1 MRSIVPLQLT
11 FAVVLAAALFI
22 PGTCDSADHSRR
34 FSAQLVEALETSG
47 IDALERLY
55 RQQRERGFMDVG
67 ESQADTNALGYQ
79 LLGRGQ
85 TAAAIRVF
93 RLNAET
99 YPRSANAVDSLA
111 EAYLASGDRANAA
124 GEYRRLLAMDP
135 KNRSARYELARLT
148 DSELPSFPLL
158 VLVHILAGGLSLLAG
173 AAAMVAPKGGPA
185 HRAAGKV
192 FVGAMLAMA
201 GSAVIRAAQH
211 METEV
216 LNFWMGLLTLYLVVS
231 GWRAARQRRPVSTTF
246 DRAIPVM
253 ALVVAGGL
261 LVQGIRGGA
270 FAGAAIV
277 FGAVAAL
284 AAIADVRWTSR
295 TAPDDASRLV
305 RHLWRVGLAMFIA
318 VSSLFLGQP
327 QVFPYA
333 IRSTGLLAVPSALV
347 AAAFA
352 YWFVRYR
359 LRYPLRRFRGPD
371 IRAAL
376 KKP

>member
-1 MRSIVPLQLT
+1 MRSIGLLKLALV
-11 FAVVLAAALFI
+11 VVLAVALFM
-22 PGTCDSADHSRR
+22 PGICSSADGSRQ
-34 FSAQLVEALETSG
+34 FSAQLVEVFETEG
-47 IDALERLY
+47 IDALELLY
-55 RQQRERGFMDVG
+55 RQQRERGFMDVR

-85 TAAAIRVF
+85 TEAAIRVF

-111 EAYLASGDRANAA
+111 EAYLAGGDRTRAA
-124 GEYRRLLAMDP
+124 AEYRRLLALDP
-135 KNRSARYELARLT
+135 KNRTARYELARLT
-148 DSELPSFPLL
+148 DSELPPFPLM
-158 VLVHILAGGLSLLAG
+158 VLAHILAGGLSLLAG
-173 AAAMVAPKGGPA
+173 AAAMIAPKGGPV

-192 FVGAMLAMA
+192 FIGAMLAMA
-201 GSAVIRAAQH
+201 GSAVVRAAQH
-211 METEV
+211 LETEV

-231 GWRAARQRRPVSTTF
+231 GWRAARQRRPTRTAI
-246 DRAIPVM
+246 DRGLPVM

-261 LVQGIRGGA
+261 LVLGVRGGA

-277 FGAVAAL
+277 FGAVAVL
-284 AAIADVRWTSR
+284 AAIADVRWSIR
-295 TAPDDASRLV
+295 SAPDNANRLV

-318 VSSLFLGQP
+318 VGSLFLGQS
-327 QVFPYA
+327 QVFPYE

-347 AAAFA
+347 GAAFA

-359 LRYPLRRFRGPD
+359 FGYPHWRFRGPV
-371 IRAAL
+371 IPAAL